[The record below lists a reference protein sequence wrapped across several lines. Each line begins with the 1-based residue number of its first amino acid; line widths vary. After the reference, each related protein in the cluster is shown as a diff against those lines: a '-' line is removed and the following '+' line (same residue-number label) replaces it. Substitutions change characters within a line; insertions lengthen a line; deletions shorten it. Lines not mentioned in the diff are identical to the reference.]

1 MDEEE
6 RKADASPAIKMEDG
20 FRENVSAVKARRSAS
35 TSPNES
41 KPSRSSSLSPGAKAD
56 NESTSTPENDPAP
69 KLSRKSSSKAV
80 SRTPLLFGHLQDVT
94 EESMTSFQVIPDCLY
109 GSKNMGSSEHDALD
123 CDCAE
128 EWRKSPKSSLRSC
141 PLPYLGLGFL
151 TSANRKW
158 PQSRLRGRLRLYQSS
173 DQDGVR

>member
-6 RKADASPAIKMEDG
+6 RKADASPAIKMEEG
-20 FRENVSAVKARRSAS
+20 LRENVSAPKARRSAS

-56 NESTSTPENDPAP
+56 NESTSTPENEPAP

-80 SRTPLLFGHLQDVT
+80 SRTPLLFDHLPDVT
-94 EESMTSFQVIPDCLY
+94 EESMTAFQVIPDCLY

-128 EWRKSPKSSLRSC
+128 EWRKSPPNKPSQSTL
-141 PLPYLGLGFL
+141 LLGALFL
-151 TSANRKW
+151 TCVDRQR
-158 PQSRLRGRLRLYQSS
+158 PQSRLR
-173 DQDGVR
+173 

>member
-1 MDEEE
+1 MGEEE
-6 RKADASPAIKMEDG
+6 RKADASPAVKMEDG
-20 FRENVSAVKARRSAS
+20 FKENVSAVKARRSAS

-69 KLSRKSSSKAV
+69 KLSRKPSSKAV

-128 EWRKSPKSSLRSC
+128 EWREFPNPGLRCRSLLC
-141 PLPYLGLGFL
+141 PGLCF
-151 TSANRKW
+151 
-158 PQSRLRGRLRLYQSS
+158 
-173 DQDGVR
+173 